1 MQVTTAKV
9 TQSGNGELP
18 PEHVLFG
25 RTSDMQD
32 LREKLSRFCSA
43 GVPILLQG
51 EPGVGKSTLSAFI
64 HRHWF
69 SLHGPYARLS
79 CASTDEHW
87 AAFALCAVLKRSML
101 HSTRSSVDAHPGT
114 LFLREVDE
122 LPDNLQ
128 RLLAILMTER
138 KEINGQDLE
147 DSPMC
152 VVSSSTRDLRR
163 EMKEGH
169 FRRDLFQQ
177 LAIGVLRVPPLRER
191 VQDLPAICEY
201 LRRHSCVQ
209 AGVED
214 RPFPPELM
222 ERMLLYRWPGNLNE
236 LQSFIRRFVTLGP
249 DHCTL
254 YQTVETQVETAVCK
268 WMM

>member
-1 MQVTTAKV
+1 MDVTTAKG
-9 TQSGNGELP
+9 TQLAAGELP
-18 PEHVLFG
+18 PEDVLFG
-25 RTSDMQD
+25 RSSDMQD
-32 LREKLSRFCSA
+32 LKEKLSRFCSA

-51 EPGVGKSTLSAFI
+51 EVGVGKSTLSAFI

-69 SLHGPYARLS
+69 SPHGPYARLS

-101 HSTRSSVDAHPGT
+101 NATRSATDTHPTT

-122 LPDNLQ
+122 LPSNLQ
-128 RLLAILMTER
+128 RLLAMLMTER
-138 KEINGQDLE
+138 KENNGQDVE
-147 DSPMC
+147 SSRVC

-163 EMKEGH
+163 EMKDGH

-177 LAIGVLRVPPLRER
+177 LAIGALRVPPLRER
-191 VQDLPAICEY
+191 AQDLPAIFEY
-201 LRRHSCVQ
+201 LRHYNCVE
-209 AGVED
+209 AGVDD
-214 RPFPPELM
+214 RPFPPDLM

-249 DHCTL
+249 EHCTL
-254 YQTVETQVETAVCK
+254 YQKLGTQVESAVGK
-268 WMM
+268 WRM

>member
-1 MQVTTAKV
+1 MYSAVQSV
-9 TQSGNGELP
+9 TQSSAEDLLP
-18 PEHVLFG
+18 ESVLFG
-25 RTSDMQD
+25 RSSSMLD
-32 LREKLSRFCSA
+32 LREKLTRFCSA

-51 EPGVGKSTLSAFI
+51 EAGVGKGTLSAFI

-69 SLHGPYARLS
+69 SLHGSYARLS

-101 HSTRSSVDAHPGT
+101 QTTRSAADTHPAT

-122 LPDNLQ
+122 LPSHLQ

-138 KEINGQDLE
+138 KEE
-147 DSPMC
+147 DGSAMETSPVC
-152 VVSSSTRDLRR
+152 IVSSCTRDLRR
-163 EMKEGH
+163 EMKHGH

-177 LAIGVLRVPPLRER
+177 LAIGVVRVPPLRER

-201 LRRHSCVQ
+201 LRHRDCMQ
-209 AGVED
+209 AGIDD
-214 RPFPPELM
+214 RPFPPDLM
-222 ERMLLYRWPGNLNE
+222 ERMLMYRWPGNLNE

-249 DHCTL
+249 EHCTL
-254 YQTVETQVETAVCK
+254 YQKMGTQVENAVGK